1 MVKNGPSNRKT
12 VSSSVLRSGGIIAN
26 QVLPRRGYCQL
37 THYVISFHFHQES
50 SKSVKNSDLERFLQ
64 RFLKFCFDRD
74 DES

>member
-37 THYVISFHFHQES
+37 THYVISFHFLSTKNNQNR
-50 SKSVKNSDLERFLQ
+50 SKIVI
-64 RFLKFCFDRD
+64 
-74 DES
+74 